1 MALETIKK
9 LLANYKHIDESLITR
24 ETTFESIGID
34 SLDTVDL
41 VIDLEE
47 AFHIIIERDE
57 TIETVFFVA
66 RPRYSFLSSSVSK
79 EIALNNGDLSKFI
92 PEAIINEVEEE
103 LNPLKKKTGGE

>member
-1 MALETIKK
+1 MDTLIAFVESPFDASRVRAVIDLLEWMLKRTI
-9 LLANYKHIDESLITR
+9 IDESLITR

-57 TIETVFFVA
+57 TIETVGELVDIIDE
-66 RPRYSFLSSSVSK
+66 LSCQ
-79 EIALNNGDLSKFI
+79 EG
-92 PEAIINEVEEE
+92 
-103 LNPLKKKTGGE
+103 

>member
-1 MALETIKK
+1 MALDTIKK

-57 TIETVFFVA
+57 TIETVGELVDIIDE
-66 RPRYSFLSSSVSK
+66 LSCQ
-79 EIALNNGDLSKFI
+79 EG
-92 PEAIINEVEEE
+92 
-103 LNPLKKKTGGE
+103 

>member
-47 AFHIIIERDE
+47 AFHIIIEDE
-57 TIETVFFVA
+57 TIETVGELVDIIDE
-66 RPRYSFLSSSVSK
+66 LSCQ
-79 EIALNNGDLSKFI
+79 EG
-92 PEAIINEVEEE
+92 
-103 LNPLKKKTGGE
+103 

>member
-24 ETTFESIGID
+24 ETTFESID

-57 TIETVFFVA
+57 TIETVGELVDIIDE
-66 RPRYSFLSSSVSK
+66 LSCQ
-79 EIALNNGDLSKFI
+79 EG
-92 PEAIINEVEEE
+92 
-103 LNPLKKKTGGE
+103 

>member
-41 VIDLEE
+41 VIDLE
-47 AFHIIIERDE
+47 D
-57 TIETVFFVA
+57 
-66 RPRYSFLSSSVSK
+66 
-79 EIALNNGDLSKFI
+79 I
-92 PEAIINEVEEE
+92 PN
-103 LNPLKKKTGGE
+103 K

>member
-24 ETTFESIGID
+24 ETTFEGID

-57 TIETVFFVA
+57 TIETVGELVDIIDE
-66 RPRYSFLSSSVSK
+66 LSCQ
-79 EIALNNGDLSKFI
+79 EG
-92 PEAIINEVEEE
+92 
-103 LNPLKKKTGGE
+103 

>member
-47 AFHIIIERDE
+47 AFHIMDYEYELQQATANMFLDE
-57 TIETVFFVA
+57 TIETVGELVDIIDE
-66 RPRYSFLSSSVSK
+66 LSCQ
-79 EIALNNGDLSKFI
+79 EG
-92 PEAIINEVEEE
+92 
-103 LNPLKKKTGGE
+103 

>member
-1 MALETIKK
+1 MSGYARPGIRTGPLQLNTYAVCSVC
-9 LLANYKHIDESLITR
+9 LLYTSITR

-57 TIETVFFVA
+57 TIETVGELVDIIDE
-66 RPRYSFLSSSVSK
+66 LSCQ
-79 EIALNNGDLSKFI
+79 EG
-92 PEAIINEVEEE
+92 
-103 LNPLKKKTGGE
+103 